1 MRLAVCALS
10 AVLLSGCSWLG
21 GGSSSSNSFGVNGF
35 SSGGA
40 YSGGA
45 YDVNCA
51 PGYAGYGAGQYG
63 GGFGVGAGA
72 CGPAGGYGVAN
83 GYGAGADFGGQ
94 GFAGQGFGDQGYA
107 GAGYG
112 AGYGGA
118 ALAANGIGAGGFG
131 PGAGGFSAGGF
142 GPGVGGFGAGGVN
155 GASGFGAGGFGPGVG
170 GFAGDGFAG
179 QGFAGNGFGPAAG
192 FAGATVLGAN
202 APFGVNAGGN
212 VVGTQFNNGQFVQGA
227 GVQTVQGAPVY
238 VPQPYPA
245 YYGVPQLR
253 GVSAGAPFGLEAG
266 VGTGFG
272 IGGDVFGGKQEFG
285 PTGFGPASGGSG
297 STREVSTQPS
307 ISYNDAFDNAVEYN
321 LGGTYDIS
329 RNTTLLGQ
337 FGYSEA
343 DGNAVPL
350 GAAFDPNST
359 SGFVDEN
366 NSAPITGQFSDLEQ
380 YRLEGGI
387 RQYVGDFGNGVTG
400 LRPYVGASAGAIYND
415 DVTITQSSD
424 AFITPT
430 NTTGVD
436 PELEFI
442 DGGWNPTVAGVVG
455 AEYQIGGRTAIGVET
470 GIRWQDDLDTLAPS
484 QDRWSVPVKIRGRVS
499 F

>member
-21 GGSSSSNSFGVNGF
+21 GGSSSSNSFGANGF

-40 YSGGA
+40 Y
-45 YDVNCA
+45 DINCA

-63 GGFGVGAGA
+63 GGFGAGAGA

-83 GYGAGADFGGQ
+83 GYGAGAGFGGQ

-131 PGAGGFSAGGF
+131 PGAGGFGAGGF
-142 GPGVGGFGAGGVN
+142 GPGAGGFGAGGIN
-155 GASGFGAGGFGPGVG
+155 GASGFGAGGFGPGAG
-170 GFAGDGFAG
+170 GFVGNGFAG

-253 GVSAGAPFGLEAG
+253 GVSAAAPLGFGLS
-266 VGTGFG
+266 VGTEFP
-272 IGGDVFGGKQEFG
+272 IGGDFFSAKGPGIALGSNTVNTGGTDG
-285 PTGFGPASGGSG
+285 
-297 STREVSTQPS
+297 
-307 ISYNDAFDNAVEYN
+307 ISYGDAFDQAITIGGTAEYDVSPN
-321 LGGTYDIS
+321 TTVLGGVSYTHAGGDTAEEYQTVDARS
-329 RNTTLLGQ
+329 PGTL
-337 FGYSEA
+337 E
-343 DGNAVPL
+343 
-350 GAAFDPNST
+350 
-359 SGFVDEN
+359 
-366 NSAPITGQFSDLEQ
+366 PIDATFSDLD
-380 YRLEGGI
+380 LVTVEGGV
-387 RQYVGDFGNGVTG
+387 RRYVGNSRV
-400 LRPYVGASAGAIYND
+400 LRPYVAAKAGITYNSSV
-415 DVTITQSSD
+415 DVHRTYSSD
-424 AFITPT
+424 GADF
-430 NTTGVD
+430 D
-436 PELEFI
+436 PAPFEYAE
-442 DGGWNPTVAGVVG
+442 DGWNPTA
-455 AEYQIGGRTAIGVET
+455 AALYGVEMAVGPRT
-470 GIRWQDDLDTLAPS
+470 SIGLESGIRWRDDFDTSGDS
-484 QDRWSVPVKIRGRVS
+484 QDSWSIPLSLRGRVA